1 MCGNR
6 YGQVE
11 LETLQ
16 AQVGEVVQKEL
27 DRLSSYI
34 IEEKEKEQLLEKQ
47 KKRLHQQEQTFL
59 ELAAL
64 GGKSTELIHEKLEE
78 LKRELEKTE
87 LFESILPTTEKLLL
101 LLPVSYAKLP
111 FSQKKQI
118 CRELIEKIEI
128 STDGDLKIFWKI

>member
-1 MCGNR
+1 MRTETDCRQPGRR
-6 YGQVE
+6 Y
-11 LETLQ
+11 
-16 AQVGEVVQKEL
+16 
-27 DRLSSYI
+27 
-34 IEEKEKEQLLEKQ
+34 LEKQ

-111 FSQKKQI
+111 LPQKKQI

>member
-1 MCGNR
+1 MRTETDCRQPGRR
-6 YGQVE
+6 Y
-11 LETLQ
+11 
-16 AQVGEVVQKEL
+16 
-27 DRLSSYI
+27 
-34 IEEKEKEQLLEKQ
+34 LEKQ

-87 LFESILPTTEKLLL
+87 LFESILPTTEKLFL
-101 LLPVSYAKLP
+101 LLPVSYAKRPLP
-111 FSQKKQI
+111 QKKQI